1 MNSILK
7 VGLVLCLVVFSKLSY
22 SQEFSSIERISEDLT
37 KVEVI
42 FKEVKDVK
50 TAELIISSLKE
61 IDGVKDVELF
71 YPSRNNAY
79 FIISPRVSAKE
90 IIEKLS
96 SISVELD
103 PKSLKK

>member
-7 VGLVLCLVVFSKLSY
+7 ISVVLCLVVFSKLSY
-22 SQEFSSIERISEDLT
+22 SQDFSSIEKITENLT

-50 TAELIISSLKE
+50 TAELIISTLKE

-79 FIISPRVSAKE
+79 FIISPKVTAKE